1 MKIRHTRQ
9 PSALGAAASCGFD
22 RQALAIASL
31 LCWQP
36 LAHADVPALPPVV
49 VKATRPVEDTA
60 FTQRLDNKLGVN
72 PGSPGNTDTASL
84 LNQAPGVSLYGAGGM
99 SSLPSIRGLAD
110 DRLRIQVNGM
120 DLQSACPN
128 HMNSALSYIAPSD
141 VSEIKVHAGVT
152 PVSLGGDSIGGTIE
166 VKSAPPAFAT
176 AEQQRVVKGQV
187 GGFYRANG
195 NARGVNLRASSATA
209 SFFIQYTGD
218 TAEAGNFKAARGFKA
233 ATPGKEGGR
242 VIPADE
248 VASTAYHYV
257 NHGLGLAY
265 RVASHLLQ
273 LDVNQQR
280 VFFEGFPN
288 QRMDMTGNQNTT
300 VNLRY
305 QGEFEWGGIEAK
317 AFTQRIRHAMDMG
330 ADRYSYGTGMPM
342 LTKASTD
349 GGQIKITRALSD
361 EDKVQAGAEFLYYS
375 LFDWWPAVGG
385 SMGPR
390 AFWNIDNGRRNR
402 VGAFVAWERQWS
414 AQWTSQVGI
423 RHDQVTSD
431 AGAVQG
437 YDNGLDALWG
447 NDAAAF
453 NARSSHRHADRHW
466 DLTALSSLRVDEGQT
481 WSFGVARKSRS
492 PSLYQR
498 YPWSTQPMAALMN
511 NYVGDGNGYIGNEDL
526 KPEVAYTASVAGKW
540 KDASAANDW
549 RLEVTGYATQVEDYI
564 DAKRCNF
571 GQCGATNST
580 AKSGFVLL
588 QYGNQRAR
596 LHGLDIAGER
606 TIHRFTGKGR
616 LSMTGQFSYVRGTN
630 TETDEPLYN
639 IMPANL
645 RLGLAYRSGGWS
657 HAADWQTVQGKH
669 RVSDVRNEMQTGGY
683 SLLNL
688 STGYAWQNGR
698 VDLRLENALDRMY
711 QQPLGGAYVGQGPS
725 MTTNGIPWGVVVPG
739 MGRALTVALTLKY

>member
-1 MKIRHTRQ
+1 MKLRCTRR
-9 PSALGAAASCGFD
+9 PSGPDASVSRGVE
-22 RQALAIASL
+22 RKALAVASL
-31 LCWQP
+31 LCLQS
-36 LAHADVPALPPVV
+36 LTHADVPALPPVV

-60 FTQRLDNKLGVN
+60 FAKRLDTRAGAHPDNT
-72 PGSPGNTDTASL
+72 GNTDTASL
-84 LNQAPGVSLYGAGGM
+84 LEQAAGISLYGAGGI
-99 SSLPSIRGLAD
+99 SSLPSLRGLAD

-128 HMNSALSYIAPSD
+128 HMNSALSYIAPSE

-176 AEQQRVVKGQV
+176 AEQQRRTQGQA
-187 GGFYRANG
+187 GAFYRSNA
-195 NARGVNLRASSATA
+195 NARGANLRASSATEN
-209 SFFIQYTGD
+209 FFIQYSGD
-218 TAEAGNFKAARGFKA
+218 TADAGNYKAARGFKSA
-233 ATPGKEGGR
+233 VPGKEGGR
-242 VIPADE
+242 VIPSDE
-248 VASTAYHYV
+248 VGSTAYRYV
-257 NHGLGLAY
+257 NHSLGLAH
-265 RVASHLLQ
+265 RFEGHLLQ
-273 LDVNQQR
+273 LDVSQQR

-288 QRMDMTGNQNTT
+288 QRMDMTGNRNTT

-305 QGEFEWGGIEAK
+305 QGEFDWGGIEAK

-330 ADRYSYGTGMPM
+330 PDRYSYGTGMPM
-342 LTKASTD
+342 LSKASTD
-349 GGQIKITRALSD
+349 GGQIKITRPLG
-361 EDKVQAGAEFLYYS
+361 EQDKLQAGAEFLYYS
-375 LFDWWPAVGG
+375 LFDWWPPVGG

-402 VGAFVAWERQWS
+402 VGAFVEWERQWS
-414 AQWTSQVGI
+414 ARWSTQLGI

-453 NARSSHRHADRHW
+453 NSRASHRHVDRHW
-466 DLTALSSLRVDEGQT
+466 DLTALATLRVDEGQS
-481 WSFGVARKSRS
+481 WSFGVARKTRA

-526 KPEVAYTASVAGKW
+526 KPEVAYTSSMSGKW
-540 KDASAANDW
+540 KDVTSNDW
-549 RLEVTGYATQVEDYI
+549 YLEVTGYSTQIEDYI

-571 GQCGATNST
+571 GQCGAANTT
-580 AKSGFVLL
+580 AQSGFVLL
-588 QYGNQRAR
+588 QYANQRAR
-596 LHGLDIAGER
+596 LHGLDISGEQML
-606 TIHRFTGKGR
+606 HRFADAGR
-616 LSMTGQFSYVRGTN
+616 LSMTGQLSYVRGTN
-630 TETDEPLYN
+630 SETGDPLYN

-645 RLGLAYRSGGWS
+645 RLGLAYRTGAWS
-657 HAADWQTVQGKH
+657 HSADWQTAQGKH
-669 RVSDVRNEMQTGGY
+669 RVSEVRNEMQTGGY

-688 STGYAWQNGR
+688 SSGYEWRNGR
-698 VDLRLENALDRMY
+698 VDLQLENALDRMY
-711 QQPLGGAYVGQGPS
+711 QQPLGGAYLGQGPS
-725 MTTNGIPWGVVVPG
+725 MTTNGIPWGVVMPG